1 MVQGKD
7 LFTNVGE
14 NKLIKGLSLNIRRNI
29 LKKLTTRNKTVSE
42 LSRELK
48 AGKSTIFYNI
58 SILQESSLV
67 KKLENGNEFIYYEL
81 TDSAKELFDSK
92 EKIKLAVLLTS
103 TIIAFMGGI
112 VSIYRSFENVM
123 PMPSRTI
130 PPVPNKI
137 SIIYSL
143 QLQYLIVGIILLIVS
158 TFMFIYIFRIM
169 KRMKMNTKPFS

>member
-1 MVQGKD
+1 MQGKD
-7 LFTNVGE
+7 LFTNVGK
-14 NKLIKGLSLNIRRNI
+14 NKLIKGLSSDIRRNI

-58 SILQESSLV
+58 SVLKESSLV
-67 KKLENGNEFIYYEL
+67 KKLENGNEFVYYEL

-92 EKIKLAVLLTS
+92 EKIKLTILLTS
-103 TIIAFMGGI
+103 TMIALMGGI

-123 PMPSRTI
+123 PMPSRII
-130 PPVPNKI
+130 PSVPNKI
-137 SIIYSL
+137 SIISSL

-158 TFMFIYIFRIM
+158 TFMFIYIFRVL
-169 KRMKMNTKPFS
+169 KRMRTNTKPFS